1 MLLWAKA
8 CHTAV
13 YLQNK
18 SHHKAVEDMTLEE
31 AFTGVKPEVSHLRIF
46 CSPIYVH
53 IPSQKATKLE
63 PSLERSIFVAY
74 NETSKAYKVYIPRQ
88 RKIVVRK
95 DVRFDEARTF
105 RRLHGTNPA
114 VAKGQERQAS
124 KVEQGPATPAKGH
137 NLQIKRRS
145 EMFLRALLG
154 GGQDGSSGH

>member
-53 IPSQKATKLE
+53 IPS
-63 PSLERSIFVAY
+63 
-74 NETSKAYKVYIPRQ
+74 
-88 RKIVVRK
+88 
-95 DVRFDEARTF
+95 
-105 RRLHGTNPA
+105 
-114 VAKGQERQAS
+114 
-124 KVEQGPATPAKGH
+124 
-137 NLQIKRRS
+137 
-145 EMFLRALLG
+145 
-154 GGQDGSSGH
+154 